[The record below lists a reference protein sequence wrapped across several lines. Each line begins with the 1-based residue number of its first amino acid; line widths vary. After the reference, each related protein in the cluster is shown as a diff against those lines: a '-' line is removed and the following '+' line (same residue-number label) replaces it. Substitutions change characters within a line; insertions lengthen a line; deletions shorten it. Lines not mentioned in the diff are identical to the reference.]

1 MSPEVVKILC
11 TRWRV
16 KIGDEN
22 ATPKLEILVKLEKSG
37 NSWILLDDFPC
48 QPTSLGK
55 FEKGKIAKIFKKYI
69 SKTNLSN
76 INRIMM

>member
-1 MSPEVVKILC
+1 MSREVVEILS

-37 NSWILLDDFPC
+37 NNSSWILLEDFPC
-48 QPTSLGK
+48 QPSSLGK
-55 FEKGKIAKIFKKYI
+55 FEKVLLIGKF
-69 SKTNLSN
+69 
-76 INRIMM
+76 